1 MGPEEFDRY
10 VELVAAA
17 RAEFAGRVDV
27 RLGLESDYFPGI
39 EAWAEK
45 LHARVPLHHV
55 LGSVHMQVTHYKA
68 RYFTGDVFAYQQLY
82 FEHLAESAETGLFD
96 TLAHPDLVKNEA
108 PDAWEFNRIRP
119 FIERALDRIART
131 GVAME
136 INTSGLNKALPEMNP
151 GPLML
156 RMMRERN
163 IPVVIGA
170 DAHRPTRVGDRYE
183 EALTRLE
190 NAGYQ
195 HVSLFLDRQRQ
206 DIPIAVARPRC
217 APHRSRPPAKAPWPP
232 LGRFRCT
239 TSRGRNCACSSYA
252 GIFPP
257 CMRRGCG
264 TTSTSSAP
272 TRSPRCPNCRRG
284 CTRALPPRPHSRCRP
299 SRPRRI
305 RRTGLPGNISSAS
318 ADGHRIET
326 VLMRF
331 SRSRNGV
338 HQFAGWLRDGLRV
351 LRHWADG
358 LHAAPHSG

>member
-1 MGPEEFDRY
+1 MSAPLLYESHCHTPLCKHAIGWPTEYAAVAEQRGLKGIIITCHAPLPDNLGIDHRMGPEEFDRY
-10 VELVAAA
+10 VELVAAT

-68 RYFTGDVFAYQQLY
+68 RYFTGDIFAYQQLY

-108 PDAWEFNRIRP
+108 PDAWNFSRIQP

-163 IPVVIGA
+163 ISVVIGA

-183 EALTRLE
+183 EALTHLE
-190 NAGYQ
+190 HAGYR
-195 HVSLFLDRQRQ
+195 HVSLFLERKRQ
-206 DIPIAVARPRC
+206 DIPITTAR
-217 APHRSRPPAKAPWPP
+217 
-232 LGRFRCT
+232 
-239 TSRGRNCACSSYA
+239 
-252 GIFPP
+252 
-257 CMRRGCG
+257 
-264 TTSTSSAP
+264 
-272 TRSPRCPNCRRG
+272 
-284 CTRALPPRPHSRCRP
+284 
-299 SRPRRI
+299 
-305 RRTGLPGNISSAS
+305 AS
-318 ADGHRIET
+318 
-326 VLMRF
+326 
-331 SRSRNGV
+331 
-338 HQFAGWLRDGLRV
+338 LR
-351 LRHWADG
+351 
-358 LHAAPHSG
+358 AAPQPAAR